1 MRLGMAVIAFKGETP
16 LRRCIPSWCIVGRV
30 IFGQGTPVF
39 LCPLFLH
46 PTFSQSGKKI
56 QVLTLHLN
64 PLSFLLLLDN
74 KASCGGGGGWGGAGT
89 QSKHLLGSFL
99 YLPPTS
105 LCSYMTGKLVGHSVV
120 WYFLGFAGWY
130 DLFFRSTSKWPIT
143 LYHQTLFDYLIEGTD
158 IVFLANL

>member
-1 MRLGMAVIAFKGETP
+1 MDFLLKGIHTELLMRLGMAVIAFKGETP

-89 QSKHLLGSFL
+89 QSKHLLGSCERGL
-99 YLPPTS
+99 
-105 LCSYMTGKLVGHSVV
+105 
-120 WYFLGFAGWY
+120 LGFLTGNLSVEY
-130 DLFFRSTSKWPIT
+130 ICPNPILSKRALDFT
-143 LYHQTLFDYLIEGTD
+143 AQH
-158 IVFLANL
+158 